1 MKGRRLTLWRRIV
14 AFAPALLLLVC
25 LPGQMMLRCRLDGM
39 LRTACCCPVAAEEA
53 EGAGEAASPAPSRLT
68 SQGCCERTV
77 VEGHRPAAEA
87 ARSPQLAADAAWA
100 AGVDAPWVAALDP
113 APERAHANNARQR
126 YRPPR
131 EGPRLIVLKQSFL
144 I

>member
-1 MKGRRLTLWRRIV
+1 MNGRRLTLWRRIV
-14 AFAPALLLLVC
+14 AFAPALLLVVC
-25 LPGQMMLRCRLDGM
+25 LPGQMMLRCRLDGT
-39 LRTACCCPVAAEEA
+39 LRAACCCPQAAAEA
-53 EGAGEAASPAPSRLT
+53 GAQGEGGASAPSRLT

-77 VEGHRPAAEA
+77 IEGRRPAAEA
-87 ARSPQLAADAAWA
+87 ARPHEMADAAWA
-100 AGVDAPWVAALDP
+100 AAVDASWVTVLDP
-113 APERAHANNARQR
+113 APRRPSADRAGQR

>member
-1 MKGRRLTLWRRIV
+1 MNGRRLTLWRRIV
-14 AFAPALLLLVC
+14 AFAPALLLVAC

-39 LRTACCCPVAAEEA
+39 LRAACCCPVAADEA
-53 EGAGEAASPAPSRLT
+53 EGAASSAPSRLT

-87 ARSPQLAADAAWA
+87 PQSPQLAADAAWA
-100 AGVDAPWVAALDP
+100 MGVDAPWVTVLGP
-113 APERAHANNARQR
+113 APERAAANNAGQR

>member
-1 MKGRRLTLWRRIV
+1 MNGRRLTLWRRIL
-14 AFAPALLLLVC
+14 AFAPALLLVVC

-39 LRTACCCPVAAEEA
+39 LRAACCCPVAADEA
-53 EGAGEAASPAPSRLT
+53 EGGGAAVSSAPSRLT

-87 ARSPQLAADAAWA
+87 PRSAQLAADAAWA
-100 AGVDAPWVAALDP
+100 AGVDAPWVTVSDA
-113 APERAHANNARQR
+113 APERAYANNAGQR